1 MARIITPLTFA
12 RIKSAKP
19 KDKLFKLSDGGGLS
33 LWVYPSG
40 RKRWAFKYRE
50 DGKQKNAYLGE
61 YPTYSLSDAREWRE
75 VLRARLER
83 GEPVVEEKNK
93 NALYIFENVYSDWYA
108 RWAPQKKS
116 EKYAKQVKAAID
128 LNVLPLLKDRDIR
141 EIRPFD
147 IVEALRGMEERGVLE
162 YLRRTK
168 SSLSLMFGYAVDSG
182 LIDFNPV
189 KAIGNQAFIR
199 PKKQHFEA
207 LTPEQL
213 PLLIE
218 RLYAEQVGV
227 ITRCAIYWQ
236 FLTMTRPNEAVS
248 ARWEDLDIDGKRWI
262 IPAEVMKKS
271 REHIIPLSSQALAI
285 LLVLKKVNRGNTY
298 LFEGR
303 EPGNH
308 LNRETPRVLLR
319 RVGIPSTAHG
329 LRSLG
334 ATILEEAGFPEAVI
348 KAALS
353 HAKGDGDQTT
363 AAYLRSTFFNER
375 IEAMEYL
382 SNLIGENP
390 LFKGFLG

>member
-12 RIKSAKP
+12 KIKASKP
-19 KDKLFKLSDGGGLS
+19 KEKLYKLSDGGGLS
-33 LWVYPSG
+33 LWIYPTG
-40 RKRWAFKYRE
+40 KKRWAFKYRE

-61 YPTYSLSDAREWRE
+61 YPAYSLSDAREWRE
-75 VLRARLER
+75 ELRSRQEK
-83 GEPVVEEKNK
+83 GEPVIEEVKK
-93 NALYIFENVYSDWYA
+93 TTRFIFENVYSDWYS
-108 RWAPQKKS
+108 RWSPQKKS

-128 LNVLPLLKDRDIR
+128 LNVLPILKGKDIR

-189 KAIGNQAFIR
+189 SAVGSQAFVK
-199 PKKQHFEA
+199 PEKSHFEA

-213 PLLIE
+213 PLLIKK
-218 RLYAEQVGV
+218 LNDEQVG
-227 ITRCAIYWQ
+227 IISRCAIYWQ

-248 ARWEDLDIDGKRWI
+248 AKWEDLDLEGKRWI

-271 REHIIPLSSQALAI
+271 REHIIPLSPQALAI
-285 LLVLKKVNRGNTY
+285 LPILKEINRGGIY

-303 EPGNH
+303 SYDKH
-308 LNRETPRVLLR
+308 LNRETPRILLR

-334 ATILEEAGFPEAVI
+334 ATILEEAAFPEPVI

-363 AAYLRSTFFNER
+363 AAYLRSTFYNER
-375 IEAMEYL
+375 VEAMAYL
-382 SNLIGENP
+382 SDLIEKSP
-390 LFKGFLG
+390 HFKGFM